1 MVMAVMAV
9 TATIHTAPTLVMVG
23 TATAAMAMTDTRA
36 MEVMRAMATVMATKI
51 PGTRRM
57 VLHIVMEVMSD
68 LFQVYRLPLWQQ
80 EGFGVMGGVLTR
92 VSP

>member
-36 MEVMRAMATVMATKI
+36 MATVMATKI
-51 PGTRRM
+51 PGMRRM